1 MAWLLKIYMLSY
13 LLIAFGATIEGE
25 QSIPFADRF
34 IFQLWNVGKWYLI
47 GIVVILLSVLAF

>member
-1 MAWLLKIYMLSY
+1 MLSY

-34 IFQLWNVGKWYLI
+34 VFQLWNVGKWYLI